1 MKKSKLLFLKEF
13 LWHARTGRSAGRGL
27 GIFLAAFLFLAG
39 TMHGLAQT
47 NVPVSGTITN
57 ELGEPMEGVTVSLK
71 NTQYSTMTDST
82 GRYTLN
88 VPNARGTLVFSYVGF
103 TSQEVPVNNRA
114 IVDVSLV
121 NASSSLSEVVVVGY
135 GTVQKRELTSAV
147 TTVRSKD
154 FIPGAV
160 NSPMQLIDGRV
171 SGVTISNPAAADPN
185 RGADVQ
191 IRGAASFAA
200 GNSPLIVI
208 DGMPGGDLRNLA
220 QQDIESITV
229 LKDAA
234 SAAIYGSRGANGVI
248 LVETKRGKA
257 GDVQVTFDSYV
268 EHDRVANKP
277 DILSPEEFL
286 EKGIDDDEGAR
297 TYWYDELVRESN
309 FGQNHFLSVAG
320 GNSNTIF
327 RISGNYRTKEGLDI
341 ATDRKEYGFR
351 GNFHQKGLQGLL
363 EIMGNFSY
371 RIANEEYTNYGAFQQ
386 AVKLNPTLPIMDPD
400 NPRKYNHLQGFNTY
414 NPVQDLLAREN
425 GADQTYS
432 IVDFTFRLNLLDNL
446 STDLKIARQGRD
458 MWRREYYTVD
468 AAESINGN
476 RRGRAR
482 LLNEKWTDY
491 TMEWTGNYNARF
503 GGHDL
508 KVVGGY
514 SYQEF
519 NNQGFWAENMNFPSE
534 AFTYNNLGAGDYN
547 MEKGRLGMDS
557 WRSKEKTI
565 AFLSRATYGFD
576 DTYFLTA
583 SARYEGN
590 TKFGANNKWGLFP
603 AASAAWRIS
612 NLDAFKNVG
621 WVNDLKLRFSYGV
634 TGRSG
639 FGRYTSLA
647 RYTGYGR
654 YQNDEGQWIQVYGP
668 GNNYNPDLRWEKA
681 IAYNLGVDFAL
692 FNNKLTG
699 SIDGFVRKGSD
710 LINDYQ
716 VPVPPYVHE
725 RMTVNVGTQSNRG
738 IELNLN
744 WAAISTQD
752 FTYSTNLT
760 GSYAKSRM
768 DKFSNESFIGDVRTL
783 GGLPSP
789 GNPGDAYRLE
799 EGIEIGSF
807 YGYKY
812 AGVDENG
819 KILIWKDGIVG
830 KEAINATEEA
840 SADRD
845 KTYIGHGMPR
855 YEMAWGHNLAYK
867 NLDLTL
873 FFRGKFDYD
882 IINLYQMYY
891 GLVAE
896 PGVNLLRD
904 AYTQNGHITSGKVIT
919 DYFLEP
925 GDYFKLDN
933 ITLGWSPKINVS
945 RVRNFRLYGT
955 VKNVFTITKYTGLD
969 PTTVGVTGL
978 TPGFG
983 DLNVYPIARNFTIG
997 AQINF

>member
-1 MKKSKLLFLKEF
+1 MKQSQLTFAQTLLCLFRYRIPIGKSLASLLF
-13 LWHARTGRSAGRGL
+13 
-27 GIFLAAFLFLAG
+27 IFLMTGNFIAN
-39 TMHGLAQT
+39 AQT
-47 NVPVSGTITN
+47 NVAVTGTITN
-57 ELGEPMEGVTVSLK
+57 NTGDPLEGVTVSLK
-71 NTQYSTMTDST
+71 NTQTSTSTDVAGKFT
-82 GRYTLN
+82 IN
-88 VPNARGTLVFSYVGF
+88 VPDAKGVLVVSYVGF
-103 TSQEVPVNNRA
+103 ATQEIPVANRA
-114 IVDVSLV
+114 VINITMESEATSL
-121 NASSSLSEVVVVGY
+121 NEVVVVGY

-147 TTVRSKD
+147 TTIRSKD
-154 FIPGAV
+154 FVPGAV

-171 SGVTISNPAAADPN
+171 AGVTISNPAAADPN

-200 GNSPLIVI
+200 GNSPLIII

-257 GDVQVTFDSYV
+257 GTVVLTYDSFL

-277 DILSPEEFL
+277 DNLSPEEFL
-286 EKGIDDDEGAR
+286 EKGRDQDFGAR
-297 TYWYDELVRESN
+297 TNWYDQLIRKDN
-309 FGQNHFLSVAG
+309 FGQNHFLSMSG
-320 GNSNTIF
+320 GNQNTVF
-327 RISGNYRTKEGLDI
+327 RISGNYRTKEGIDI

-351 GNFHQKGLQGLL
+351 GNFHQKALDGLFELF
-363 EIMGNFSY
+363 GNFSY

-386 AVKLNPTLPIMDPD
+386 AVKLNPTIPIMDPN
-400 NPRKYNHLQGFNTY
+400 NPRKYNNLLGFNTF
-414 NPVQDLLAREN
+414 NPVQDLMTREN

-432 IVDFTFRLNLLDNL
+432 IVDFTFRLNLLKNL

-468 AAESINGN
+468 AAESINSN

-491 TMEWTGNYNARF
+491 TLEWTGNYNARF
-503 GGHDL
+503 GDHDL
-508 KVVGGY
+508 KLIGGY

-534 AFTYNNLGAGDYN
+534 AFTYNNLGAGDWN
-547 MEKGRLGMDS
+547 LEKGRLGMDS

-576 DTYFLTA
+576 DTWFLTA

-590 TKFGANNKWGLFP
+590 TKFGTNNKWGLFP

-612 NLDAFKNVG
+612 NLGALKD
-621 WVNDLKLRFSYGV
+621 VNWLSDLKLRFSYGV

-654 YQNDEGQWIQVYGP
+654 YQNDDGQWIQVYGP
-668 GNNYNPDLRWEKA
+668 GNNYNPNLRWEKA
-681 IAYNLGVDFAL
+681 IAYNLGIDFAL
-692 FNNKLTG
+692 FGNKLTG

-716 VPVPPYVHE
+716 VPVPPYLHD

-738 IELNLN
+738 IELNLR
-744 WAAISTQD
+744 WDAVTTKD
-752 FTYSTNLT
+752 FQYSTNVVA
-760 GSYAKSRM
+760 SYAKSRM
-768 DKFSNESFIGDVRTL
+768 DDFSNESFIGDFRTL
-783 GGLPSP
+783 GSLPSP

-807 YGYKY
+807 FGYKY
-812 AGVDENG
+812 AGVDDEG
-819 KILIWKDGIVG
+819 KIQIWKDGIVG
-830 KEAINATEEA
+830 KEAIIAT
-840 SADRD
+840 SADANRD

-855 YEMAWGHNLAYK
+855 YELAWGHNMAYK
-867 NLDLTL
+867 NFDLTL
-873 FFRGKFDYD
+873 FFRGKFDYS

-891 GLVAE
+891 GLQAE

-904 AYTQNGHITSGKVIT
+904 AYTKNGQITSGKVIM

-933 ITLGWSPKINVS
+933 VTLGWNPKLNVAK
-945 RVRNFRLYGT
+945 VKNLRLYGS
-955 VKNVFTITKYTGLD
+955 VRNVFTITKYSGLD

-978 TPGFG
+978 TPGYG
-983 DLNVYPIARNFTIG
+983 DLNVYPITTSFTLG
-997 AQINF
+997 AQITF